1 MKGYLEKCNSN
12 AKKVVFKKKTKPKKM
27 TYSEQFSLYLS
38 AW

>member
-12 AKKVVFKKKTKPKKM
+12 AKKVMFKKKPTKKM
-27 TYSEQFSLYLS
+27 TYSEQFSMYLS